1 MRQGDKGEN
10 LIMPFLKTKLSD
22 YYMIKILIGLL
33 VTVGFLSIPETALSQ
48 NQSANPLER
57 KIDQRDPV
65 IPSGYGKREL
75 SSFEIYR
82 IKKMI
87 AELAQSAQAEL
98 QQGNQDQAFELWYRQ
113 LKLTRAISAEA
124 EIKALG
130 DIGAIAWQENR
141 GLDLRNI
148 AERLIS
154 LEGEI
159 SAKKPLSLD
168 LLEKFATAYQQ
179 VRYLDQAIE
188 IQTKITK
195 VSRRKDNYN
204 LAVERSNFEV
214 LGKLYLAKF
223 DYQNAAKVYQTLLSL
238 TDEQNPEFPSKNKA
252 DLYLRSLINIY
263 DRTGQTNQAITT
275 KQHLIEHYTTTKK
288 LNKIAKLKMA
298 IARDYETLNKIP
310 KAIEAYNLTWKMAD
324 QNQQLAIASDA
335 LTRLG
340 ELHQGRGQ
348 VPQAI
353 SAYTNLIEIQQ
364 QSYNYYGLI
373 NTYDTLGKIYLKSNQ
388 KIKAKQSFQ
397 RALELAQSL
406 NYKVDYFNN
415 QIKQVG
421 E

>member
-1 MRQGDKGEN
+1 
-10 LIMPFLKTKLSD
+10 
-22 YYMIKILIGLL
+22 MIKILIWLL

-57 KIDQRDPV
+57 KIDQSDPV

-75 SSFEIYR
+75 SSFETYR
-82 IKKMI
+82 IKKTI
-87 AELAQSAQAEL
+87 AQLAQSAQAEL

-141 GLDLRNI
+141 GLDLRNV

-154 LEGEI
+154 LEEEI
-159 SAKKPLSLD
+159 SAKQPLSLD

-179 VRYLDQAIE
+179 VRYLDQAIK

-238 TDEQNPEFPSKNKA
+238 TDEQKPEFTHQNKI
-252 DLYLRSLINIY
+252 DFYLQSLIDIY
-263 DRTGQTNQAITT
+263 DRTGQTNQAIIT
-275 KQHLIEHYTTTKK
+275 KQRLIEHYTATKK
-288 LNKIAKLKMA
+288 LHKIAKLEIA
-298 IARDYETLNKIP
+298 IARDYETLDQIP
-310 KAIEAYNLTWKMAD
+310 KAIEAYNLTWNMAK
-324 QNQQLAIASDA
+324 QNQQLAIASNA

-340 ELHQGRGQ
+340 ELHQATGQ
-348 VPQAI
+348 VEQALI
-353 SAYTNLIEIQQ
+353 TYTNLIEIQQ

-373 NTYDTLGKIYLKSNQ
+373 NTYDTLGQIYLKSQQ

-397 RALELAQSL
+397 RALELAESL
-406 NYKVDYFNN
+406 NYKVNYFKRKIE
-415 QIKQVG
+415 QF
-421 E
+421 